1 MVFDDG
7 IIMDNHYVYTYIYIY
22 IIIILLNIIMVNS
35 NNCEFMAMFST

>member
-7 IIMDNHYVYTYIYIY
+7 IIMDNHYVYTYIYI